1 MRGSESGHDMKNFK
15 ENLGPCRSQLEVTV
29 GGTSRIGG
37 RADNQDFLGSTLP
50 QGETLEQ
57 KGALFAIADGVGG
70 HALGREAAEFSVR
83 SLLSDY
89 YSTPETLGVGRSLD
103 LVLNATNRWLVAQ
116 GRRCREYAGMAT
128 TLTAVV
134 LRGNRFH
141 LTHVG
146 DSRAYLWRNGQLTQ
160 LTEDHVW
167 PHPELTNVLSRAIGL
182 DEHFKLDHLEGETQP
197 GDRILLA
204 TDGAWSVLP
213 KARIE
218 DLLARNPDP
227 QGAADALAD
236 QAETLGSHDNC
247 SCLVIAIT
255 SVPGPGLDHWLE
267 TALQRPLPPTLGI
280 GQTLD
285 GLTVEALLHRSRVT
299 LLYQV
304 SRPTPQGPEKLV
316 LKTLQS
322 GSGDEARAALSHE
335 EWLARRV
342 VNHAFPQV
350 VSHPERSHL
359 YYLMTWHEGETL
371 ASRLQR
377 GHRFDPEEIM
387 NLGFG
392 LIKGLGYLHRLGI
405 LHRDVKPDNLHIDT
419 EGHLLILDL
428 GVAASEGNPLSE
440 INNPGTPSY
449 MAPELFTGTP
459 CSESSDLYAAGVTLY
474 NLLTRKYPYGEIE
487 PFQHPHFGLPV
498 PPTRYRPDTPEWLE
512 NILLMAC
519 APHPGNRFETADEFL
534 IALERGAHRPLTRP
548 RPIPLIERHPALT
561 LKIFAGLSLLGNL
574 VALYYFFSRLPTG
587 LR

>member
-1 MRGSESGHDMKNFK
+1 MKTFEENSGHH
-15 ENLGPCRSQLEVTV
+15 RSQLEVTM

-37 RADNQDFLGSTLP
+37 RADNQDFLASTLP

-116 GRRCREYAGMAT
+116 GRRCREYTGMAT

-134 LRGNRFH
+134 LRGSRFH
-141 LTHVG
+141 LAHVG

-167 PHPELTNVLSRAIGL
+167 PHPELTNVLSRAVGL
-182 DEHFKLDHLEGETQP
+182 DEHFKLDHLEGEIQS

-204 TDGAWSVLP
+204 TDGTWSALS
-213 KARIE
+213 KAQIE
-218 DLLARNPDP
+218 NLLASNPDP
-227 QGAADALAD
+227 QAAADALVD
-236 QAETLGSHDNC
+236 QAETEGSRDNC
-247 SCLVIAIT
+247 SCLVVAIT
-255 SVPGPGLDHWLE
+255 SVPGPGFDHWLE
-267 TALQRPLPPTLGI
+267 TALQRPLPPTLGV
-280 GQTLD
+280 GQNID
-285 GLTVEALLHRSRVT
+285 GLTVEALLHQSRVT
-299 LLYQV
+299 LLYRV

-316 LKTLQS
+316 LKTLRS
-322 GSGDEARAALSHE
+322 ASGDDGARTALSHE

-350 VSHPERSHL
+350 VSHPERSYL

-387 NLGFG
+387 TLGSG
-392 LIKGLGYLHRLGI
+392 LLKGLGYLHRLGI
-405 LHRDVKPDNLHIDT
+405 LHRDIKPDNLHIDT
-419 EGHLLILDL
+419 EGHLHILDL
-428 GVAASEGNPLSE
+428 GVAASEGNLLAE

-449 MAPELFTGTP
+449 MAPELFTGIS
-459 CSESSDLYAAGVTLY
+459 CSESSDLYAVGVTLY

-487 PFQHPHFGLPV
+487 PFQHPHFGSPV

-519 APHPGNRFETADEFL
+519 APHPKHRFETSDEFL
-534 IALERGAHRPLTRP
+534 VALERGAHRPLTRP
-548 RPIPLIERHPALT
+548 RSIPLVERHPAMA
-561 LKIFAGLSLLGNL
+561 LKIFAGLSLFANL
-574 VALYYFFSRLPTG
+574 VSLYYFSRLLTG

>member
-1 MRGSESGHDMKNFK
+1 MKTLEKNSGQH
-15 ENLGPCRSQLEVTV
+15 RSRLEVTL
-29 GGTSRIGG
+29 GMTTRIGG
-37 RADNQDFLGSTLP
+37 RPDNQDFLGSTLP
-50 QGETLEQ
+50 QGEDLEK

-167 PHPELTNVLSRAIGL
+167 PHPELANVLSRAVGL
-182 DEHFKLDHLEGETQP
+182 DDHFKLDYLEGEIQP
-197 GDRILLA
+197 GDRFLLL

-213 KARIE
+213 KTQIE
-218 DLLARNPDP
+218 DLLAHTLDP
-227 QGAADALAD
+227 QVAADALAD
-236 QAETLGSHDNC
+236 QAETSGSRDNC
-247 SCLVIAIT
+247 SCLMVAIT
-255 SVPGPGLDHWLE
+255 SVPGPCFDHWLE
-267 TALQRPLPPTLGI
+267 TALQRPLPPTLGV

-285 GLTVEALLHRSRVT
+285 GLTVEAMLHQSRVT
-299 LLYQV
+299 LLYRV

-322 GSGDEARAALSHE
+322 GHGDDEARAALSHE

-342 VNHAFPQV
+342 INRAFPQV
-350 VSHPERSHL
+350 VSHPMRSYL

-377 GHRFDPEEIM
+377 GHRFDPEEVTK
-387 NLGFG
+387 LGFG
-392 LIKGLGYLHRLGI
+392 LLKGLGYLHRLGI
-405 LHRDVKPDNLHIDT
+405 LHRDIKPDNLHIDT
-419 EGHLLILDL
+419 EGHLHILDL
-428 GVAASEGNPLSE
+428 GVAASEGNLLTE

-449 MAPELFTGTP
+449 MAPELFAGTP

-474 NLLTRKYPYGEIE
+474 HLLTRKYPYGEIE
-487 PFQHPHFGLPV
+487 PFQHPHFATPV

-512 NILLMAC
+512 NILLTAC
-519 APHPGNRFETADEFL
+519 APHPRHRFETADEFL
-534 IALERGAHRPLTRP
+534 VALERGVHRPLTRP
-548 RPIPLIERHPALT
+548 RSIPMMERHPAMAF
-561 LKIFAGLSLLGNL
+561 KVFAGLSLFVNL
-574 VALYYFFSRLPTG
+574 VALYYFSRLPAG